1 MIPDVVVVAVFIA
14 FVCGTMV
21 GAVTNMAADGTVK
34 RWLELRHDFRMK
46 ALEQRARWLD
56 ERKP

>member
-1 MIPDVVVVAVFIA
+1 MISEGVALAVVFA
-14 FVCGTMV
+14 FVCGV
-21 GAVTNMAADGTVK
+21 GVGLIVHMAADGTVK

-56 ERKP
+56 EGKP

>member
-1 MIPDVVVVAVFIA
+1 MISAGTVVAVFVA
-14 FVCGTMV
+14 FAGGALV
-21 GAVTNMAADGTVK
+21 GAVVHMAADGTTK

>member
-1 MIPDVVVVAVFIA
+1 MTTRTRRENLRKLTATGNV
-14 FVCGTMV
+14 
-21 GAVTNMAADGTVK
+21 
-34 RWLELRHDFRMK
+34 ELRHDFRMK

>member
-1 MIPDVVVVAVFIA
+1 MIPAGVVGVSVVI
-14 FVCGTMV
+14 FVV
-21 GAVTNMAADGTVK
+21 GFFAGVLVHMAADGTAK